1 MSVDL
6 DSYASVWTALFV
18 RLDVEDLGVLRFSNY
33 NIPYT
38 INSESYASLGSLMS
52 VSDSTSELRLSESE
66 VTITLSGIPT
76 SNIDSVLDYKM
87 KGSPVEI
94 YRGIFNP
101 NTGAAL
107 VSPVGKFKGIV
118 NNFALQEEFEEGG
131 KNSSVTILLTCSSIV
146 GVLQNKL
153 AGRFTNPTSHKTFF
167 PTDLSMDRVP
177 NLVNSNFNFGA
188 PSA

>member
-6 DSYASVWTALFV
+6 SSYPSIWTSLFV
-18 RLDVEDLGVLRFSNY
+18 RLDVEGLGVLRFSDY
-33 NIPYT
+33 NVPYT
-38 INSESYASLGSLMS
+38 INSESYAALGSLMN

-66 VTITLSGIPT
+66 LTITLSGIPT
-76 SNIDSVLDYKM
+76 ANIDTVLDYKM
-87 KGSPVEI
+87 KGSPVQI

-107 VSPVGKFKGIV
+107 TSPVGKFKGIV
-118 NNFALQEEFEEGG
+118 NNFALQEEFGEGG
-131 KNSSVTILLTCSSIV
+131 KDSSVTILLTCTSLV
-146 GVLQNKL
+146 GILNDKL

-167 PTDLSMDRVP
+167 PNDLSMDRVP

-188 PSA
+188 PTQ